1 MHNKK
6 FIAMMMAFVLSATP
20 VFAAA
25 QENEG
30 LNKTEPIEDEKPI
43 NIVPVF
49 EKEEVEDLTEITAK
63 PEYFSKS
70 AS

>member
-25 QENEG
+25 QEKEG
-30 LNKTEPIEDEKPI
+30 LNQTEPIDVIETNIDE
-43 NIVPVF
+43 
-49 EKEEVEDLTEITAK
+49 TES
-63 PEYFSKS
+63 ESKS
-70 AS
+70 EN